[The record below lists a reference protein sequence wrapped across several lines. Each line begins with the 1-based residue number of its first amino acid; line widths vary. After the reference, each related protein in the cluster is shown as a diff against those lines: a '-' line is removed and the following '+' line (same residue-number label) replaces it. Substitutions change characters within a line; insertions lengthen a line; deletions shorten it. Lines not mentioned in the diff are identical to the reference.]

1 MKMKKKKLFAK
12 RRYTR
17 SRGGDIA
24 VLTFLILFGLF
35 SIIPM
40 VYSVITSF
48 KPLDELLLYP
58 PKFMVSRPTLE
69 NYLNLPQLLSNLKV
83 PLSRYIFNSFLI
95 TVVGTALHI
104 LIATGAGFVLSK
116 TNFRWNKLILRM
128 VQVALLYSAATLEVP
143 RYLIYS
149 KLGMIDTYAVYILP
163 YLPSAMGVFL
173 IKQYMD
179 VSLPKELIEAA
190 NIDGAGNLRIFF
202 QLALPMVKP
211 AWLTVFLFAF
221 RDLWSTTAIGTIF
234 SENLKTL
241 GDAVSTISTAGIAR
255 SGSAM
260 AVTVLM
266 MIPPIIVYLFSQNS
280 VTETMST
287 SGIK

>member
-1 MKMKKKKLFAK
+1 MKLRKKKLFAK

-17 SRGGDIA
+17 SRGGDVA

-69 NYLNLPQLLSNLKV
+69 NYLNLPSLLSNLKV
-83 PLSRYIFNSFLI
+83 PLSRYMFNSFFI
-95 TVVGTALHI
+95 TVIGSILHI
-104 LIATGAGFVLSK
+104 LVATGAGFVISK
-116 TNFRWNKLILRM
+116 TDFKFNNLIFKV
-128 VQVALLYSAATLEVP
+128 VQIALLYNAVTLAVP

-149 KLGMIDTYAVYILP
+149 KLGMLDTYAVYILP

-179 VSLPKELIEAA
+179 VSLPNELIEAA
-190 NIDGAGNLRIFF
+190 EIDGAGTLRVFF
-202 QLALPMVKP
+202 TLALPMVKP
-211 AWLTVFLFAF
+211 AWLTVFLFSF
-221 RDLWSTTAIGTIF
+221 RELWSTIASGTIF

-241 GDAVSTISTAGIAR
+241 GDAVATISSAGIAR
-255 SGSAM
+255 SGSTM

-266 MIPPIIVYLFSQNS
+266 MIPPIIVYLVTQNS